1 MVGDAR
7 ACALL
12 RRFDLDKT
20 PALQLTAFGESEL
33 IAGARRGAPA
43 QAGSAESQ
51 GIEEYQVGGHSLR
64 HGDSGH
70 AKVRD
75 ALPSAEGLKGRI
87 TRIRAK

>member
-1 MVGDAR
+1 VNPSSSLVHDA
-7 ACALL
+7 ALL
-12 RRFDLDKT
+12 HRLVQPNR
-20 PALQLTAFGESEL
+20 
-33 IAGARRGAPA
+33 
-43 QAGSAESQ
+43 Q

-64 HGDSGH
+64 HRDSGH